1 PEAKPLIA
9 DNTDPCRVGNV
20 GRCLVDHFLFNFL
33 ILQSLFYST
42 LYHTFLLI
50 INFVNFT
57 FLYIF
62 ICYLYSG
69 FEALTINSMV
79 LFYIQF

>member
-1 PEAKPLIA
+1 
-9 DNTDPCRVGNV
+9 
-20 GRCLVDHFLFNFL
+20 
-33 ILQSLFYST
+33 
-42 LYHTFLLI
+42 
-50 INFVNFT
+50 VNFT